1 MYNENGRLT
10 ITTPNPTQ
18 RREVLVQLTPRTFK
32 FFPEI
37 ECNHLRR
44 TTGIATYIGD
54 LLWCVE
60 VPQENGTHAKFQGGF
75 ALETGGVEILA
86 VGIDTLE

>member
-10 ITTPNPTQ
+10 VTLPNPTQ
-18 RREVLVQLTPRTFK
+18 KREALLQLAPRTFK

-37 ECNHLRR
+37 ECNHLWR
-44 TTGIATYIGD
+44 TTGIVTYIGD
-54 LLWCVE
+54 LLWSVE
-60 VPQENGTHAKFQGGF
+60 VPQEDGSFAKFVGGF

-86 VGIDTLE
+86 VGIDTL

>member
-10 ITTPNPTQ
+10 ITLPNPTQ
-18 RREVLVQLTPRTFK
+18 RREVLVQLSNRTFT

-44 TTGIATYIGD
+44 ATGIATYIGD

-60 VPQENGTHAKFQGGF
+60 VPQEDGTFAKFQGGF
-75 ALETGGVEILA
+75 ALETGGVEIIT
-86 VGIDTLE
+86 VGIDAL

>member
-10 ITTPNPTQ
+10 VTIPNATQ
-18 RREVLVQLTPRTFK
+18 RREVLVQLATRTFK

-44 TTGIATYIGD
+44 ATGIATYIGD

-60 VPQENGTHAKFQGGF
+60 VPQEDGSLAKFQGGF
-75 ALETGGVEILA
+75 ALDIGGVEILA
-86 VGIDTLE
+86 VGIDVLE